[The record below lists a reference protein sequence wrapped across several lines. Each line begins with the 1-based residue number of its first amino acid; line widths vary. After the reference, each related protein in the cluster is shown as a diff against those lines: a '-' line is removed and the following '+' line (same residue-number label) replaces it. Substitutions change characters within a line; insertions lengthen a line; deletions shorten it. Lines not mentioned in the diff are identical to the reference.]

1 MVKVLVAYTH
11 GIPYKKEIQSAM
23 LSKSLLNRCLYGDVI
38 VDNSLRNATS
48 PRKRYSQTETQEHSC
63 YCRPELDPNKRRRE
77 VLHEGGAYL
86 LPNNSNQ
93 QVSQSGNEELFVMII
108 IFSF

>member
-1 MVKVLVAYTH
+1 MVKVIVAYTH

-48 PRKRYSQTETQEHSC
+48 PRKRYSQTETQQHSIAAHNWIPIKGVVRC
-63 YCRPELDPNKRRRE
+63 STSAVHTCFRTTATSRFRSPGTRNCL
-77 VLHEGGAYL
+77 
-86 LPNNSNQ
+86 S
-93 QVSQSGNEELFVMII
+93 
-108 IFSF
+108 